1 VSARAA
7 IGFLTSDEVSG
18 IRFKPRS
25 EGLRMT
31 VEHPRDLM
39 QPRRTTTVAAAVVQ
53 PETKLV
59 DVALLMFDKLMA
71 AHEHDADPATPLN
84 RP

>member
-1 VSARAA
+1 MSARAA
-7 IGFLTSDEVSG
+7 IGFLTSDAVGGS
-18 IRFKPRS
+18 RFKPRL
-25 EGLRMT
+25 EGLRMK

-53 PETKLV
+53 LETELV
-59 DVALLMFDKLMA
+59 DVALPMFAKLMA